1 MFACVKSKVGVSENK
16 PWRLGALAVCQV
28 HLPACVKSKV
38 RVSEN
43 KPWRLGALAVCQ
55 VHLPPSMREIKSGGQ

>member
-1 MFACVKSKVGVSENK
+1 M
-16 PWRLGALAVCQV
+16 CQV